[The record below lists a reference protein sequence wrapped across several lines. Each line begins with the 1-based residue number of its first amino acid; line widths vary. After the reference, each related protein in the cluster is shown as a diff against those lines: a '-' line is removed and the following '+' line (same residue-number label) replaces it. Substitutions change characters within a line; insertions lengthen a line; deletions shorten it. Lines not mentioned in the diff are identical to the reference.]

1 MQPLNLDLKI
11 EKIFIANFFLVVVV
25 MLFVTNML
33 FLCCCC
39 CLLLVLLLLLL
50 SSYVFSIIC
59 IYDHD
64 DAAANSQSV
73 IHLFIESMCLFSWLT
88 RHILVMP
95 SNQLYFMISIILCS
109 RKKFAKK
116 IKQPVLHKKKLKNTI
131 KYKLE
136 FLLNKLITYIF
147 FYVLFSFF
155 MKPLWKKY
163 VVVLELFYV
172 FISLI
177 NCF

>member
-1 MQPLNLDLKI
+1 MYLCNVCNRVLHIVCFVSTCSRTLFFCYTSYLLFVVASVFFFCMQPLNLDLKI

-64 DAAANSQSV
+64 DAAANSQS
-73 IHLFIESMCLFSWLT
+73 FIESMCLFSWLT

-95 SNQLYFMISIILCS
+95 SN
-109 RKKFAKK
+109 
-116 IKQPVLHKKKLKNTI
+116 
-131 KYKLE
+131 
-136 FLLNKLITYIF
+136 
-147 FYVLFSFF
+147 
-155 MKPLWKKY
+155 
-163 VVVLELFYV
+163 
-172 FISLI
+172 
-177 NCF
+177 